1 MEFIFELLF
10 QFFGEFLLQIIFEVL
25 GEVGLHSVR
34 EPFKKTPNPWFAG
47 IGYILFGSIAGAIS
61 LWIFPHLFIL
71 SHSAQIAGLA
81 ITPFLSGA
89 AMVAIGA
96 WRRSRDQEII
106 RLDKFA
112 YGYLF
117 ALSMAFIRYS
127 FGQ

>member
-1 MEFIFELLF
+1 
-10 QFFGEFLLQIIFEVL
+10 
-25 GEVGLHSVR
+25 LHKARDSY
-34 EPFKKTPNPWFAG
+34 KKNPPNPWLAG
-47 IGYILFGSIAGAIS
+47 IGFAIFGAVAGAIS
-61 LWIFPHLFIL
+61 LWIFPHLFIT
-71 SHSAQIAGLA
+71 SHAAQIVGLA
-81 ITPFLSGA
+81 LTPFLSGA

-117 ALSMAFIRYS
+117 ALSMALVRYS

>member
-10 QFFGEFLLQIIFEVL
+10 QFFGEFLLQIMFEIL
-25 GEVGLHSVR
+25 GEVGLHSLR
-34 EPFKKTPNPWFAG
+34 EPFTKSPNPWFAG
-47 IGYILFGSIAGAIS
+47 IGYIFFGALAGALS
-61 LWIFPHLFIL
+61 LWICPTLLIV
-71 SHSAQIAGLA
+71 SHAAQIAGLA

-127 FGQ
+127 FGH